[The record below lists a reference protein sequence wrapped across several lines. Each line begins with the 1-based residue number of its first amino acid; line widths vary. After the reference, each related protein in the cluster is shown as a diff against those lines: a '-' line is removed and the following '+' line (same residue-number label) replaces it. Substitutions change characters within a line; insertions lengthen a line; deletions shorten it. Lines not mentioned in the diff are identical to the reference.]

1 LSIRCLTRAGV
12 PYVVE
17 LAVPDTGLK
26 IELNRKIVGFHKS
39 RRIQPRHRRLEAS
52 YPPAAFRRV
61 GPAAPQTECPF
72 CEQRKCSLHKKLGLI
87 QAFG

>member
-26 IELNRKIVGFHKS
+26 IELNRKIVEFHKS
-39 RRIQPRHRRLEAS
+39 RGIQPRHRRLEAS
-52 YPPAAFRRV
+52 YPPAAFRKLNARFV
-61 GPAAPQTECPF
+61 SSPNVRYT
-72 CEQRKCSLHKKLGLI
+72 KTLGLI